1 MLTSHPASRTWWSP
15 RFETPCSAASLPHVP
30 SFGAKHLL
38 TREGFRAENLKSSV
52 PLKKNLRDEVSL
64 NEVRHGRGFAR
75 KGMQWDVAAPGGS
88 VHTCLG
94 RGGKRTQGNA
104 EIPDSGPP
112 CPNQLCGS
120 QRAP

>member
-15 RFETPCSAASLPHVP
+15 RFAALCSAASLPHVP

-52 PLKKNLRDEVSL
+52 PVNKNLRDEVSL

-75 KGMQWDVAAPGGS
+75 KGVQWDVAAPGGS

-104 EIPDSGPP
+104 DIPDSGSP
-112 CPNQLCGS
+112 CPNQPCGS